1 MKITGTGSYLPPG
14 RLTNFDLEKIVDTSD
29 EWITTRTG
37 IKSRHVVDKELNVD
51 MCIKAADKAMAMA
64 GLKYTDLGAIV
75 AASVTN
81 EWQVPSLACQI
92 QRATGAS
99 GYAFDVSAACSG
111 FMFALKT
118 AQGRMMQEQKP
129 ILVLG
134 SETLSRLMNWEDRG
148 TCILFADGAGA
159 VVCEEGDGIE
169 YINLY
174 SYPDTDHS
182 LEIPGLNQG
191 IKNGEEPSWSFVTM
205 NGRDIYKFATRT
217 VPQIIEDAL
226 QATGTAKEDIDWMV
240 IHQANI
246 RILKSAAQSCGIPF
260 EKWYSNID
268 EVGNTSS
275 ASVPILMDEMNTK
288 GLLKN
293 GNKIIVAGFGGG
305 LTAASAVMN
314 WTCGIE

>member
-51 MCIKAADKAMAMA
+51 KCIKAADKAMAMA

-118 AQGRMMQEQKP
+118 AQGLMMQDHKP

-226 QATGTAKEDIDWMV
+226 QATGTA
-240 IHQANI
+240 
-246 RILKSAAQSCGIPF
+246 QS
-260 EKWYSNID
+260 EKKKKKKWYSNID